1 MMIELESQQINPDM
15 LSGRNRR
22 LWHEWHQLEKG
33 LVGRRDISIQVTRRN
48 ADSLPIEYL
57 VNYHLR
63 SICGVEHENELNEQ
77 GVVNAPV
84 FATGF
89 LMKIDIPHGYPCVDA
104 PPSLCFLTADSSGE
118 SIPHPWH
125 PNIRYFGAFAGRVCI
140 NMTDTYTD
148 LLWGV
153 NRVASYLRY
162 DTYHATMEPP
172 FPEDLKVAEW
182 VIRQGEP
189 HHWIIFEQ

>member
-1 MMIELESQQINPDM
+1 MIELESQQINPDM

-33 LVGRRDISIQVTRRN
+33 LVGRRDISIRVTRRN

-125 PNIRYFGAFAGRVCI
+125 PNIRYFGAFAGRVWRE
-140 NMTDTYTD
+140 Y
-148 LLWGV
+148 
-153 NRVASYLRY
+153 
-162 DTYHATMEPP
+162 
-172 FPEDLKVAEW
+172 F
-182 VIRQGEP
+182 
-189 HHWIIFEQ
+189 